1 MADEYAND
9 KTGRR
14 GPRWWLWAA
23 AVAAGLALAALLS
36 PLVNPSPDKPA
47 AAVVPLPPPTP
58 QATNPPAAPQAINLT
73 PRVVTPPAPRLTP
86 PPSPP
91 QARSQPS
98 AASIATLPPWQRYAM
113 PAPPADGRPRI
124 AIIIDDVGM
133 DRAHTQRA
141 IALKGP
147 VTLAFLAF
155 APDLA
160 NQTEAARADGHE
172 LLLHVPMEP
181 VNPTAGMGANAL
193 TTEQTDDEVLRR
205 LRWDLDRF
213 PDYVGINNQMGS
225 KFTSEAEPMRVVMGE
240 LRARGLLFV
249 DSRTIA
255 TTVGAQ
261 AARDAGVPFAARDVF
276 LDDESASADVPAR
289 LKQLED
295 LARRKGT
302 AIAIGHPRDTTF
314 AALQRWL
321 PTLPA
326 KGIVLVPVSAI
337 VKQRGGG

>member
-1 MADEYAND
+1 MAEYAND
-9 KTGRR
+9 KTGRS
-14 GPRWWLWAA
+14 GPRWWVWAA

-36 PLVNPSPDKPA
+36 PLVNPTPDKPT
-47 AAVVPLPPPTP
+47 AAVVPLPPPAP
-58 QATNPPAAPQAINLT
+58 QATNLT
-73 PRVVTPPAPRLTP
+73 PSVLTPPAPPAVAPHLTRP
-86 PPSPP
+86 PPPARAQP
-91 QARSQPS
+91 QPN
-98 AASIATLPPWQRYAM
+98 AAALAALPPWQRYAM

-124 AIIIDDVGM
+124 AVIIDDVGM

-172 LLLHVPMEP
+172 LLLHVPMEAM
-181 VNPTAGMGANAL
+181 NATAGMGANAL

-225 KFTSEAEPMRVVMGE
+225 KFTSEAGPMRIVMGE
-240 LRARGLLFV
+240 LKARGLLFV

-261 AARDAGVPFAARDVF
+261 AAQEAGVPFAARDVF
-276 LDDESASADVPAR
+276 LDDDGASADVPAR

-302 AIAIGHPRDTTF
+302 AIAIGHPRDTTL

-337 VKQRGGG
+337 VKQRDGG

>member
-47 AAVVPLPPPTP
+47 AAVVPLPPPAP
-58 QATNPPAAPQAINLT
+58 QATNLT
-73 PRVVTPPAPRLTP
+73 PRVLTPSAPPATAPHLTP
-86 PPSPP
+86 PPAP
-91 QARSQPS
+91 ARPKPQPS
-98 AASIATLPPWQRYAM
+98 AAALPPWQRYAM

-124 AIIIDDVGM
+124 AVIIDDVGM

-155 APDLA
+155 APNLA

-225 KFTSEAEPMRVVMGE
+225 KFTSEAGPMRVVMGE
-240 LRARGLLFV
+240 LKARGLLFV

-276 LDDESASADVPAR
+276 LDDADASADVPAR

-302 AIAIGHPRDTTF
+302 AIAIGHPRDTTL

-321 PTLPA
+321 PTLPT

>member
-1 MADEYAND
+1 MAEYSRDETA
-9 KTGRR
+9 RR
-14 GPRWWLWAA
+14 RPRWWLWAA

-36 PLVNPSPDKPA
+36 PLVNPTPDKPA
-47 AAVVPLPPPTP
+47 AAVVPLPPPAP
-58 QATNPPAAPQAINLT
+58 QATNLT
-73 PRVVTPPAPRLTP
+73 PPVLTPPAPPATAPHLTP
-86 PPSPP
+86 PPP
-91 QARSQPS
+91 QARPKPQPS
-98 AASIATLPPWQRYAM
+98 AAALAALPSWQRYAM
-113 PAPPADGRPRI
+113 PAPPEDGRPRI

-133 DRAHTQRA
+133 DRTHTGRA

-160 NQTEAARADGHE
+160 KQTAAARANGHE
-172 LLLHVPMEP
+172 LLLHVPMEAM
-181 VNPTAGMGANAL
+181 NATAGMGANAL
-193 TTEQTDDEVLRR
+193 TTEQPDDEVLRR

-213 PDYVGINNQMGS
+213 SDYVGINNQMGS
-225 KFTSEAEPMRVVMGE
+225 KFTSEAGPMRIVMGE
-240 LRARGLLFV
+240 LKARGLLFV

-255 TTVGAQ
+255 TTVGAR

-276 LDDESASADVPAR
+276 LDDAGASPDVSAR
-289 LKQLED
+289 LKQLEE

-302 AIAIGHPRDTTF
+302 AIAIGHPHDTTL
-314 AALQRWL
+314 AAIQRWL

-337 VKQRGGG
+337 VKQRDGG